1 MKPSSRVGLL
11 ASFGLLA
18 ASLAACTGTVGGGPT
33 PSGSA
38 GTGSGTAGATG
49 TAGSVAPTGTGGS
62 VNPAGV
68 GGTGGSAPACVGTCV
83 CVPGIPATTQI
94 PRLTRLQYDTVVKD
108 LLGLTVLASNS
119 NQPPSAL
126 LADDSAG
133 PLTDIGWNGYLGAAE
148 KIATEVVAGA
158 NRSMFTTCAAN
169 ATGAAL
175 TTCLTSTIQTF
186 GRKAFR
192 RPLTS
197 TEVTSFLRFQNL
209 TPAGT
214 TNEIVE
220 SVLYAILA
228 SPSFIQIPELGT
240 TAEGTALK
248 LSSHE
253 VAARLSFLIWNSVPD
268 PMLDTEA
275 DAGRLT
281 TAAQIRTQALRLLQ
295 SPKAAAIGTSFHKYY
310 ADISNGS
317 HWTNITMHTLP
328 TWAAGSYNAA
338 MAELDAF
345 FGDMVVSGGTFKDL
359 FTSPVAF
366 VTSATAPIYGV
377 TSTATTPTKMMLDA
391 TRRPGFLTRVGFLS
405 THAHETT
412 SSPILRGAFIT
423 QRVLAIPVGQ
433 PDPSF
438 TGMMPVGTFSTERAA
453 TEELTK
459 NAPCNSCHTTKV
471 NPPGFVL
478 ERYNAV
484 GAWQDTDPRGGA
496 INSTAE
502 VYFAV
507 NPDVKKTVSTPAEL
521 MAEIAVT
528 PNAQKAY
535 AQQFVAF
542 ATGRSANSNDTC
554 VVDTLATGLATPT
567 YTIANMMADYTQAD
581 SFRLRTLGN

>member
-18 ASLAACTGTVGGGPT
+18 ASLVACTGNVG
-33 PSGSA
+33 PSA
-38 GTGSGTAGATG
+38 TGSGTAGAG
-49 TAGSVAPTGTGGS
+49 PGVGGSVVPQGTGGS

-68 GGTGGSAPACVGTCV
+68 GGTGGTAPPCVGTCV
-83 CVPGIPATTQI
+83 CIPGIPATTQI
-94 PRLTRLQYDTVVKD
+94 PRLTRLQYDTAVKD
-108 LLGLTVLASNS
+108 LLGLTTLTTNG
-119 NQPPSAL
+119 NMPPSAPL
-126 LADDSAG
+126 SDDSTG
-133 PLTDIGWNGYLGAAE
+133 PLTDIQWNGYLSAAE
-148 KIATEVVAGA
+148 KVAVDVVAGA
-158 NRSMFTTCAAN
+158 NRSMFTTCAAT

-192 RPLTS
+192 RPLTQ
-197 TEVTSFLRFQNL
+197 TEVTSFLRFQTL

-220 SVLYAILA
+220 SVLYAMLA
-228 SPSFIQIPELGT
+228 SPSFIQIAELGQ

-248 LSSHE
+248 LTSYE

-268 PMLDTEA
+268 ATLNTEA
-275 DAGRLT
+275 DADRLT
-281 TAAQIRTQALRLLQ
+281 TATAIRTQALRLLQ
-295 SPKAAAIGTSFHKYY
+295 SPKAAAVGTSFHKYY

-317 HWTNITMHTLP
+317 HFANNTMHTLP
-328 TWAAGSYNAA
+328 AWAAGSYAAA
-338 MAELDAF
+338 MSELDAF
-345 FGDMVVSGGTFKDL
+345 FGDVLVSGGTFKDL
-359 FTSPVAF
+359 YTSPVGF
-366 VTSATAPIYGV
+366 VTKDTAPIYGV
-377 TSTATTPTKMMLDA
+377 TSTATTPTKMTLDA
-391 TRRPGFLTRVGFLS
+391 TKRPGFLTRVGFLS
-405 THAHETT
+405 THAHDAV

-438 TGMMPVGTFSTERAA
+438 LNMTPPPGATTERAA
-453 TEELTK
+453 VEELTK
-459 NAPCNSCHTTKV
+459 NAPCNGCHTTKV

-478 ERYNAV
+478 ERYNAI

-502 VYFAV
+502 VYLSV
-507 NPDVKKTVSTPAEL
+507 SPEVKKTISTPAEL
-521 MAEIAVT
+521 MTEIAAA
-528 PNAQKAY
+528 PQAQKAY

-554 VVDTLATGLATPT
+554 VVDTLSTGLATPT